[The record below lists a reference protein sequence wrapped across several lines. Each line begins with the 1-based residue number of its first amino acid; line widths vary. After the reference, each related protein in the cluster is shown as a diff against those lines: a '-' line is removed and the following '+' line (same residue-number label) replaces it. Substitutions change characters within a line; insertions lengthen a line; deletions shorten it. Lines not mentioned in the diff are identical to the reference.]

1 VCVRALTNGDRKS
14 ESFFESIEMTSLETE
29 SADADV
35 CYKLF
40 MAFEIPDRMIPSIQM
55 MSVLQQCWER
65 FKNETTP
72 IERQAAFDWFR
83 SWVAAQIE
91 KE

>member
-1 VCVRALTNGDRKS
+1 
-14 ESFFESIEMTSLETE
+14 MTSEETD

-40 MAFEIPDRMIPSIQM
+40 VSFEIPNRMSPSIQM
-55 MSVLQQCWER
+55 MAIWQQCWER

-72 IERQAAFDWFR
+72 VERQAAVDWFR
-83 SWVAAQIE
+83 SWVAAQNE
-91 KE
+91 TK